1 MDFTYEPVGV
11 GISTLAERAITTSP
25 VPHRSR
31 PDPDDPNWRGVTEL
45 CDPATWREIGHQY
58 SRSLETAHAAPGL
71 LCSLQHYAGRALGL
85 MVAAW
90 CADGTLLHPGHERWW
105 ALIDQ
110 SGATLEVSLPGTPV
124 LGRDQDPSALVDT
137 IRCHMDPLVD
147 ACVEAGTVTRRAA
160 LGGVAASCAGAFG
173 AAHRTAGS
181 KRRPSVEMDADLV
194 TRALSDRPLVTMI
207 RLGDPPVLVHD
218 RHTCCLIRLGAQR
231 SECNSCPQIP
241 EEQRRGR
248 QQRRREHG
256 RIATGSVQ

>member
-1 MDFTYEPVGV
+1 
-11 GISTLAERAITTSP
+11 ISTLAERAITTSP

-31 PDPDDPNWRGVTEL
+31 PDPGDPNWRGVTEL
-45 CDPATWREIGHQY
+45 CDPATWREIGNLY
-58 SRSLETAHAAPGL
+58 SRSLGTAHAAPGL
-71 LCSLQHYAGRALGL
+71 LCSLQHYAGR
-85 MVAAW
+85 
-90 CADGTLLHPGHERWW
+90 

-124 LGRDQDPSALVDT
+124 LGREQDPSALVDT

-147 ACVEAGTVTRRAA
+147 ACVEAGTITRRAA

-173 AAHRTAGS
+173 AAHRTAGGM
-181 KRRPSVEMDADLV
+181 RRPAVEMDADLV

-207 RLGDPPVLVHD
+207 RLGDPPMLVHD

-231 SECNSCPQIP
+231 SECESCPQIP

-248 QQRRREHG
+248 QQRRPERG
-256 RIATGSVQ
+256 RVVTGSVR